1 MTSDVTFL
9 GVNYTYLT
17 IQDTPKSVLSI
28 LLYMLHFFIVLYKLP
43 IKVMWSHLIIQNQL
57 VKCLQAKNKI
67 KGNAV
72 MFDQLYKYIISSLL
86 VIVAV

>member
-1 MTSDVTFL
+1 MSTGDFTFV

-17 IQDTPKSVLSI
+17 IQDTPNILSI
-28 LLYMLHFFIVLYKLP
+28 LLYMLHLFIGLYKLP

-57 VKCLQAKNKI
+57 VKCFQAKNKI
-67 KGNAV
+67 KGNSV
-72 MFDQLYKYIISSLL
+72 MFDQLYKYIIPSLL